1 MVAVADRIRPDINM
15 TPEGVATTVRSLR
28 AAVKEGRATTT
39 RGEEKHLARLETL
52 LREEGYWHL
61 VS

>member
-15 TPEGVATTVRSLR
+15 TASAVATTVRSLR
-28 AAVKEGRATTT
+28 TVCYSGKG
-39 RGEEKHLARLETL
+39 GPSDVNHLLRLETL
-52 LREEGYWHL
+52 LKEQGYWHL